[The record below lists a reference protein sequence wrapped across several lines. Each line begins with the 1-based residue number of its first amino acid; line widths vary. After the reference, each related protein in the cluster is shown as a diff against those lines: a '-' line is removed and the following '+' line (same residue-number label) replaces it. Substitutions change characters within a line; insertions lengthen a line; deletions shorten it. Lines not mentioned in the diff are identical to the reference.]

1 MALVAC
7 GECGKEVSDK
17 APACPGCGAPP
28 AVQAGAPP
36 LAKVKRKTSPV
47 TWVALVAVI
56 AGGAWYTQTRE
67 YKEQTLADL
76 PVQVAFRDAIMG
88 PGMVLQV
95 KNTSNK
101 PLMAMVKL
109 RNPTTHQEKSFRID
123 VVDKGTTELGHK
135 EGWVLAS
142 GDMIELSN
150 AAYRSWKGSIP

>member
-17 APACPGCGAPP
+17 APACPGCGAPTAAP
-28 AVQAGAPP
+28 AAAAPP
-36 LAKVKRKTSPV
+36 AKVKRKTSPV
-47 TWVALVAVI
+47 TWVALVAII

-67 YKEQTLADL
+67 YKEQSLPDL
-76 PVQVAFRDAIMG
+76 PVKVAFRGAMMG

-95 KNTSNK
+95 KNTSER

-109 RNPTTHQEKSFRID
+109 QNPTTHQEKSFRID
-123 VVDKGTTELGHK
+123 VDNKGMAELGHK

-142 GDMIELSN
+142 GDTVELSN
-150 AAYRSWKGSIP
+150 AAYRSWKGNIP